1 LKRIFRF
8 FFRKFALCLVGTGIS
23 KNKFV
28 YNIIELLKKILKP
41 KFIEIDG
48 CNLLLDETDRHG
60 FTIYGNSEERNMS
73 YLKKIVMPGQ
83 IVVDVGAN
91 IGIYSVVLAKWVGK
105 QGHVF
110 AFEPAPDNIKLL
122 RKTIK
127 LNQFDNITIT
137 QKAISNKPGIASFYL
152 VDGISSHSLMDY
164 GKSIDKIDVEV
175 ETLDNFFQ
183 DYEKPI
189 DFIKIDAE
197 GYDFKVI
204 LGMQNI
210 ISKTQNLSL
219 FVEFDPKRLIKIGDS
234 PQDLLR
240 FMLNN
245 RFSVKDLITN
255 EMITS
260 DDIEKT
266 VERYIG
272 EPHYTDLLCEK
283 IS

>member
-1 LKRIFRF
+1 LKQILRF
-8 FFRKFALCLVGTGIS
+8 FFRKFALALVGTNIS

-28 YNIIELLKKILKP
+28 YNAAESLKEFLKP
-41 KFIEIDG
+41 KFVEIEG
-48 CNLLLDETDRHG
+48 CKLLLDKTDRHC
-60 FTIYGNSEERNMS
+60 FTIYGNSEEGKMS
-73 YLKKIVMPGQ
+73 HLKKIITPGQ
-83 IVVDVGAN
+83 TVVDVGAN
-91 IGIYSVVLAKWVGK
+91 IGIYSVVLAKFVEK

-110 AFEPAPDNIKLL
+110 AFEPAPDNVKLL

-127 LNQFDNITIT
+127 LNQFDNITVT

-164 GKSIDKIDVEV
+164 GKSINKIDVEV
-175 ETLDNFFQ
+175 ESLDNFFQ

-210 ISKTQNLSL
+210 ISKTQNLKI

-234 PQDLLR
+234 PQELLR
-240 FMLNN
+240 FMQNN
-245 RFSVKDLITN
+245 RFSIRDLIAD
-255 EMITS
+255 EMVTS
-260 DDIEKT
+260 DDIDKT
-266 VERYIG
+266 VEKYMG

-283 IS
+283 TS

>member
-1 LKRIFRF
+1 LKQIFRF
-8 FFRKFALCLVGTGIS
+8 FFRHLSLCLVGTGIS
-23 KNKFV
+23 KNKFI

-41 KFIEIDG
+41 EFIEIDG
-48 CNLLLDETDRHG
+48 CKLLLDKTDRHG

-266 VERYIG
+266 VERYMG

>member
-266 VERYIG
+266 VERYMG

>member
-1 LKRIFRF
+1 MKRIFRF

-266 VERYIG
+266 VERYMG

>member
-1 LKRIFRF
+1 MKRIFRF